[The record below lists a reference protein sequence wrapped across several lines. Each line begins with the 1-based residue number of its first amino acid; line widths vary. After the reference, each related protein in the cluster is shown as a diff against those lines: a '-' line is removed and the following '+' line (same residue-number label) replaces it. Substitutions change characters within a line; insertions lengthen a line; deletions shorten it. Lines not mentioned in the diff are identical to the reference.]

1 MNVWYTTA
9 LLTGFVGSLHCIGMC
24 GPLAAALPIGRF
36 PAGQRGLAR
45 GLYHAGR
52 LSAYSLLGAVVGTV
66 GQGLLLTGLQRPVS
80 IGAGVLLLVWGLS
93 ARAVPRW
100 LQTSPLGRKLM
111 GPFATLLRQPTLP
124 HLAGLGFLN
133 GLLPCGSVY
142 LALVGALLMPSPVG
156 GAGYMLAFGVGTL
169 PAMLSIHWVVNHL
182 SPYIRQRLSRSLPA
196 ITVVV
201 ALLLIGRGVA
211 GWLPPKQPGQDVIP
225 VCHGETVVAH
235 VPERSDSPGNE
246 PD

>member
-1 MNVWYTTA
+1 MTIWWTTA

-24 GPLAAALPIGRF
+24 GPLAVALPIGRF
-36 PAGQRGLAR
+36 PVGQRGLAR

-80 IGAGVLLLVWGLS
+80 IGAGVLLLVWAVS
-93 ARAVPRW
+93 ARALPGW
-100 LQTSPLGRKLM
+100 MQTSPSVRKLM
-111 GPFATLLRQPTLP
+111 APFAKLLRQPTLP

-142 LALVGALLMPSPVG
+142 VALVGALLMPSPMG

-169 PAMLSIHWVVNHL
+169 PAMLSVNLVVSRL
-182 SPYIRQRLSRSLPA
+182 SPFVRHRLSRSLP
-196 ITVVV
+196 VVTIAV
-201 ALLLIGRGVA
+201 ALLLIGRGII
-211 GWLPPKQPGQDVIP
+211 GWLPANRTPGQDAIP
-225 VCHGETVVAH
+225 VCHGEVVA
-235 VPERSDSPGNE
+235 VRAQSLKEVRLGY
-246 PD
+246 